1 MLRILC
7 TGNPNIAGIAKE
19 LKQVY
24 PNTKFISRS
33 SGYDLLTTEG
43 VKQFTSIISN
53 FDVFINHSQLIP
65 DGQLTLLNIA
75 ANKMG
80 RGRIFNIG
88 SVLEFDKWRWIEP
101 ETSEIKKEL
110 RELSLT
116 LNSESLKTTHI
127 TVGGLKS
134 TDKDHMRLDPMNV
147 VKVIKWIIDSGIEL
161 PYVYVD
167 HTSDE
172 LTEYWLAKKKD
183 YPQ

>member
-7 TGNPNIAGIAKE
+7 TGNPNISGIAKE
-19 LKQVY
+19 LQAVY

-33 SGYDLLTTEG
+33 SGYDLLSPEG
-43 VKQFTSIISN
+43 IERFSSMISKFN
-53 FDVFINHSQLIP
+53 VFINHSQLIP
-65 DGQLTLLNIA
+65 DGQLTLLDIA
-75 ANKMG
+75 SKKMG

-88 SVLEFDKWRWIEP
+88 SVLEFDKWSWIEP
-101 ETSEIKKEL
+101 EAAQIKREL

-134 TDKDHMRLDPMNV
+134 TDEDHMRLDPKNV
-147 VKVIKWIIDSGIEL
+147 VKVIKWILDSGIEL

-172 LTEYWLAKKKD
+172 LTEYWLSKKKD
-183 YPQ
+183 YQQ